1 MHKFFTNRIGEDFAY
16 IEKEDI
22 RHLTRVLRIKSG
34 DKIVINDFKGNDYI
48 GIIDDIDSDDIKV
61 DLTEKLEENNESGIK
76 VTLFQGFPKSNKL
89 DLIVQKATELGINVI
104 TPLLTDRVVVKNA
117 KEFKKKDRLE
127 KIALESSKQSKRSII
142 PTITDPINIK
152 ELEKLYKDFDVII
165 VPYENSEGY
174 GIKDIYTKYEEVKN
188 IAIVIGPEGGFSAG
202 EIEFLKEIGSE
213 VITLGKRILRTE
225 TAGFVALSFVQ
236 LIYGDMGGKA

>member
-1 MHKFFTNRIGEDFAY
+1 MHKFFTSKIQEDIAF

-48 GIIDDIDSDDIKV
+48 GIVDNIDSDDIKV
-61 DLTEKLEENNESGIK
+61 NLTEKIKENNESELNI
-76 VTLFQGFPKSNKL
+76 TLFQGFPKSNKM

-104 TPLLTDRVVVKNA
+104 TPVLTDRVVVKNA
-117 KEFKKKDRLE
+117 KEFKKKERLE

-142 PTITDPINIK
+142 PLITDPINIK
-152 ELEKLYKDFDVII
+152 EIEKLHKDFDLII
-165 VPYENSEGY
+165 VPYESQDGY
-174 GIKDIYTKYEEVKN
+174 GIKDIYRKYKDIKN
-188 IAIVIGPEGGFSAG
+188 IAIIIGPEGGFSAG

-213 VITLGKRILRTE
+213 IITLGKRILRTE
-225 TAGFVALSFVQ
+225 TAGFVTLSFVQ
-236 LIYGDMGGKA
+236 LLYGDMGGKA